1 MRSTRGTFAVLML
14 TVVAALAALL
24 PAPPAEAGTRQHG
37 WTGTWATAQHASYDP
52 GTSEVTVR
60 IPVHVSAGGT
70 SVRIRLT
77 NAFSDQPVTIGH
89 ATVARRAG
97 GSSVSS
103 PRDLTFGG
111 EGTVTIPAGGQAAS
125 DGVRIPVAARS
136 DLVVSLYFPG
146 RLTHVSQ
153 HWMGLQT
160 VYWTPDGG
168 GDHAG
173 DTGGD
178 AFTTTDSTFPFL
190 TGVDVRGGRARGSV
204 VALGDSITD
213 GAASTSDA
221 NRRWPDY
228 LAARLSAC
236 ASPAGVLNAG
246 ISGNRIT
253 AGIDGN
259 PSALQRLERDVL
271 SQPGARTVILFEGV
285 NDLSWGGATGDQ
297 VIDGMKEIAR
307 RAHARGL
314 RVIGTTVVPYRGWG
328 DYWTEAK
335 EADRQKVNTFV
346 RDSGGVFDGYADFDK
361 AVRDPADPTR
371 YAAAFDSGDH
381 LHPNDTGMKAFADAV
396 DLAVLGAAR
405 DCPSARVRLIP
416 YRPSLHSGRS
426 TEITATVTNSGTKV
440 VTRVTT
446 GLRLPD
452 GWTAAVEGE
461 TGSDSLAP
469 GGSSIVTWRVTPS
482 ADAAWGPYDIG
493 VRTSY
498 RQGGRTRRDT
508 DSVTADLTPVPSAVQ
523 LPYRTFATAEAA
535 QYAQNHGQF
544 AIWAGGQDLAGWKD
558 EKAAIHVPDAVP
570 ASGSVTARLV
580 GQTGSGPSAKAGIA
594 VANDLTAPE
603 NGGYA
608 VLTMSRS
615 YGVEFMTD
623 SDGDGRLDTGGG
635 PPARAKPRVGEGGGS
650 SYHPAWL
657 RLTREGTAYTAYAS
671 TDGTSW
677 QRIGTATVPSADD
690 GAGGGGLDAGM
701 VASAVNLGHPD
712 QTTTAVFDSFSTID

>member
-1 MRSTRGTFAVLML
+1 MFGPLEHPRGHRRSAAL
-14 TVVAALAALL
+14 VAAVGAVLAALL
-24 PAPPAEAGTRQHG
+24 PATSAEAGSRPQP

-77 NAFSDQPVTIGH
+77 NEFTDQPVTVGH
-89 ATVARRAG
+89 ATVGRRAG
-97 GSSVSS
+97 GSSVSG

-111 EGTVTIPAGGQAAS
+111 KGAVTIPAHGQAAS

-173 DTGGD
+173 DAGGG
-178 AFTTTDSTFPFL
+178 AFTRTDTTFPFL
-190 TGVDVRGGRARGSV
+190 TGVDVRGGTARGSV

-228 LAARLSAC
+228 LATRLSAC
-236 ASPAGVLNAG
+236 TSTAGVLNEG

-253 AGIDGN
+253 AGTDGN
-259 PSALQRLERDVL
+259 PSALDRLQRDVL
-271 SQPGARTVILFEGV
+271 SRPGARTVILFEGV

-307 RAHARGL
+307 RAHDRGL
-314 RVIGTTVVPYRGWG
+314 RVIGATVVPYRGWG
-328 DYWTEAK
+328 EYWTEAK
-335 EADRQKVNTFV
+335 EADRQKVNAFV
-346 RDSGGVFDGYADFDK
+346 RGGGVLDDYADFDK
-361 AVRDPADPTR
+361 AVRDPDDPTR

-381 LHPNDTGMKAFADAV
+381 LHPNDNGMKAFADAV
-396 DLAVLGAAR
+396 DLAGLGVAR
-405 DCPSARVRLIP
+405 DCPSARVRLTP
-416 YRPSLHSGRS
+416 YRPNLTADHA
-426 TEITATVTNSGTKV
+426 TEITATVTDSGPKP
-440 VTRVTT
+440 VTRLTT
-446 GLRLPD
+446 ELRLPH
-452 GWTAAVEGE
+452 GWTASLEGP
-461 TGSDSLAP
+461 TSTDSLAP
-469 GGSSIVTWRVTPS
+469 GGSSTITWRVTPS
-482 ADAAWGPYDIG
+482 AGTAWGPYDLG
-493 VRTSY
+493 VRTSF
-498 RQGGRTRRDT
+498 RQEGRTRHDT
-508 DSVTADLTPVPSAVQ
+508 DTVTADVTPVPSPVQ
-523 LPYRTFATAEAA
+523 PPYRTFATTDDAP
-535 QYAQNHGQF
+535 YARNGCQF

-570 ASGSVTARLV
+570 ASGGVTARLV
-580 GQTGSGPSAKAGIA
+580 GQTGSGPSAKAGVA

-603 NGGYA
+603 KGGYA

-615 YGVEFMTD
+615 YGVEFITD
-623 SDGDGRLDTGGG
+623 SDGDGKLDTW
-635 PPARAKPRVGEGGGS
+635 AGGGS

-657 RLTREGTAYTAYAS
+657 RLTRNGTAYTAYAS
-671 TDGTSW
+671 ANGTTW
-677 QRIGTATVPSADD
+677 RRIGTATVPSA
-690 GAGGGGLDAGM
+690 AAGGLDAGM
-701 VASAVNLGHPD
+701 VASAVNLDHPG
-712 QTTTAVFDSFSTID
+712 QTTTAVFDSFSTTH